1 MVSVV
6 DCIVASSI
14 VVISESFHNSLVILV
29 SLALLGSIIT
39 HLPLPTQR
47 LLSLLLGTWFRIVSH
62 SEYNTM
68 SSDAV
73 AKNVATSVF
82 HGVSGD
88 VERLRSAVQVLQ
100 ILIDDFSVVGM
111 LGAKN
116 IQYFADVSRTRTSAE
131 ERRSDNRS
139 ASSTLCESCMQGP
152 VIRSRFFLCCSEL

>member
-1 MVSVV
+1 MVSVLN
-6 DCIVASSI
+6 CIEASSI
-14 VVISESFHNSLVILV
+14 VVVIIELFHRGFVIL

-62 SEYNTM
+62 SEYNAM

-82 HGVSGD
+82 HGVGGD
-88 VERLRSAVQVLQ
+88 VERLQSAVQVLQ

-131 ERRSDNRS
+131 ERRSGNPS
-139 ASSTLCESCMQGP
+139 ASSTLCESFG
-152 VIRSRFFLCCSEL
+152 F